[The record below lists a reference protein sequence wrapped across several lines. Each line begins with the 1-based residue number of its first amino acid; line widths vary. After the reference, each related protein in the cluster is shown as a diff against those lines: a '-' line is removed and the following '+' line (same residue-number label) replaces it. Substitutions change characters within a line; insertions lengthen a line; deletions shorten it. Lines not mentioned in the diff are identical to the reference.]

1 MPIVICCILLRIMWS
16 ISIHVGIS
24 HTKER
29 MMRGLIL
36 AVILIVACAKTE
48 TTPEATG
55 GVSAIPSASSAA
67 GTAGAAAIPVAGTSA
82 INAE

>member
-1 MPIVICCILLRIMWS
+1 MWS

-36 AVILIVACAKTE
+36 AIAILIAACAKTE